1 MNEHLNSNSSRNSD
15 THNNNNGEQHCA
27 AHPQRELSATQ
38 SKEKSTCK
46 CGLDTGSRGW
56 RYVYQT
62 H

>member
-1 MNEHLNSNSSRNSD
+1 MNEHLDSNSTRTSDARNNS
-15 THNNNNGEQHCA
+15 GEPIHGTGA
-27 AHPQRELSATQ
+27 QRERGAAEAD
-38 SKEKSTCK
+38 KHACPK